1 MVSSLSGW
9 HSVLMADAVPHP
21 YSIEVSPLAKPE
33 GHFQWAIRRSG
44 KLIERSDR
52 PYRSE
57 AKAHES
63 AMEAIAR
70 DMKPGAD
77 GGRR

>member
-1 MVSSLSGW
+1 
-9 HSVLMADAVPHP
+9 MADEVPHP

-44 KLIERSDR
+44 TLIERSDR

-57 AKAHES
+57 ARAHES
-63 AMEAIAR
+63 AMEAVER
-70 DMKPGAD
+70 MVKPGAD
-77 GGRR
+77 SGRR

>member
-1 MVSSLSGW
+1 
-9 HSVLMADAVPHP
+9 MAENVPHP

-44 KLIERSDR
+44 KLLERSDR
-52 PYRSE
+52 AHRSE

-63 AMEAIAR
+63 AMEAIER
-70 DMKPGAD
+70 SLKPGAD

>member
-1 MVSSLSGW
+1 MS
-9 HSVLMADAVPHP
+9 DVPHL
-21 YSIEVSPLAKPE
+21 YSIEVSPPVKPE
-33 GHFQWAIRRSG
+33 GHFQWSIRRSG

-57 AKAHES
+57 TKAFES
-63 AMEAIAR
+63 AMEVIERAI
-70 DMKPGAD
+70 KPGAD